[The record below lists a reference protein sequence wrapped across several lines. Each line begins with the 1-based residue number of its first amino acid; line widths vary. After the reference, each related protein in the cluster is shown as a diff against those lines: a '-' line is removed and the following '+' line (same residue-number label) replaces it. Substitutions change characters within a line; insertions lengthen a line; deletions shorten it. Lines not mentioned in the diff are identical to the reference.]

1 VAPRGLLDKTRI
13 GGKDRIFAVPVST
26 AVGEEQP
33 VSTKDTA
40 IRATL
45 WNEHV
50 EERRTL
56 GSGAL
61 YPEGIHATVARGCE
75 SC

>member
-1 VAPRGLLDKTRI
+1 M
-13 GGKDRIFAVPVST
+13 ST

-50 EERRTL
+50 EERRYRRI
-56 GSGAL
+56 GAL
-61 YPEGIHATVARGCE
+61 YPKGIHATVARGCE

>member
-13 GGKDRIFAVPVST
+13 SGKDRIFAVPVST

-45 WNEHV
+45 WNEHD
-50 EERRTL
+50 EERRYPRI
-56 GSGAL
+56 GAL

>member
-26 AVGEEQP
+26 VGEEQS

-50 EERRTL
+50 EERRYPRI
-56 GSGAL
+56 GVL
-61 YPEGIHATVARGCE
+61 YPEGIHVTVARGCE